1 VTGPEAA
8 VLGEGVR
15 TSLATLKDVAGI
27 AGSFVC
33 TANGRLVAREIPAL
47 FEDAVLAEAGSR
59 LLRIGETFAA
69 GGDTLE
75 FAVVR
80 YGENRLYLKALA
92 GGMLCIVVAGEVN
105 MPALRMA
112 ANLVGRRIAPAVSRA
127 QTELPPHVLE
137 APPQRPA
144 PATLAASPTP
154 PVGGPASSGP
164 PGRRFRGRSL
174 G

>member
-1 VTGPEAA
+1 VTGQEAA

-33 TANGRLVAREIPAL
+33 TTSGRLLAREIPAL

-69 GGDTLE
+69 SGDTLE

-80 YGENRLYLKALA
+80 YGENRLYLKAVV

-112 ANLVGRRIAPAVSRA
+112 ANLVGRRIAPAVARVEA
-127 QTELPPHVLE
+127 ELPPPAFE

-144 PATLAASPTP
+144 PMAQAAPPSALPAAS
-154 PVGGPASSGP
+154 VV
-164 PGRRFRGRSL
+164 PGRRFRGRTVD
-174 G
+174 

>member
-1 VTGPEAA
+1 MTGQEAA
-8 VLGEGVR
+8 LLGEGVR

-33 TANGRLVAREIPAL
+33 TTSGRLVAREIPAL

-69 GGDTLE
+69 AGDALE

-80 YGENRLYLKALA
+80 YGENRIYLKTIA

-127 QTELPPHVLE
+127 HTELPPPVLE
-137 APPQRPA
+137 APPQRSASMPPA
-144 PATLAASPTP
+144 S
-154 PVGGPASSGP
+154 GPASTSA
-164 PGRRFRGRSL
+164 PGRRFRGRTL